1 MKVQCS
7 FAIWCGSVLL
17 TLLLAVVYLAAKEL
31 PSDNDKYI
39 CSETNPGSMC
49 NASKSAACIADIKR
63 TSDSASVTPSISG
76 AKANAP
82 FCVKVGTTVT
92 WQSSSKN
99 TGFGLGLRRF
109 SSL

>member
-1 MKVQCS
+1 MKTQYS
-7 FAIWCGSVLL
+7 FATWCGLILFMLIL
-17 TLLLAVVYLAAKEL
+17 TAGYLAAKEL
-31 PSDNDKYI
+31 RSGSDKDI

-49 NASKSAACIADIKR
+49 NANTMCGSKSTPCIADVKR

-92 WQSSSKN
+92 WQSSSK
-99 TGFGLGLRRF
+99 
-109 SSL
+109 